1 LGRSI
6 LFVSSIENL
15 QKALSLSSLR
25 LQHDNT
31 ACGLSSLQCCHL
43 SSAVNHP
50 VLSTIQ
56 PCQPSSLVISPA
68 LSSLQHCHLSS
79 VVISPVLSTIRY
91 CQPSSLVISPAF
103 SVFRL
108 HKISCEVG
116 FLGTT
121 RFQRSRTKAPPPSI
135 KSINEVCSETTS
147 TLAAM

>member
-1 LGRSI
+1 MPIPQRIGWVGSRFISLGGS
-6 LFVSSIENL
+6 LQDSTCTLLGQTFDSFVPSIENL
-15 QKALSLSSLR
+15 QKALSLSSLS

-31 ACGLSSLQCCHL
+31 ACGLSSLQHCHL
-43 SSAVNHP
+43 SSIVISP

-56 PCQPSSLVISPA
+56 PC
-68 LSSLQHCHLSS
+68 HLSS
-79 VVISPVLSTIRY
+79 ILCVS
-91 CQPSSLVISPAF
+91 
-103 SVFRL
+103 

-147 TLAAM
+147 TLAAI